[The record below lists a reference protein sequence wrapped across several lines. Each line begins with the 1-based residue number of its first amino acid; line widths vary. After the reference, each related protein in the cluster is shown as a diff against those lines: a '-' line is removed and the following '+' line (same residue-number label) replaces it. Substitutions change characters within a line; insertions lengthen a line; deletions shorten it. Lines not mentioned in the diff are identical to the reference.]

1 MIYINNAKKKIG
13 PEGLIINL
21 KANNFYQTRGLRPDD
36 FHKLYE
42 IYTKFDSHIT
52 LSPAL
57 KQNIFLCVLYYE
69 SNYNEDAKKKL
80 YEINI
85 NNIINK
91 DLTKE
96 EKLYILFN
104 IIEIEIK
111 IRKKNEKELF
121 FLFTEL
127 FKIKI
132 NYEKK
137 QSENYLLQKHYLAY
151 LKFLQGDF
159 DFTDKYT
166 IDIINEMDENKE
178 LKKGNLINYLRIR
191 NEVLKAKILELKD
204 PEKNNKEIISH
215 LDGLFSMMKNTKED
229 FSICVGIKMLSLQS
243 KEIVSFEECIKLIQE
258 MLDVLKRETLFGK
271 SHKNILEQYLYLS
284 GLLGYYNT
292 INDDSQGIKKTTEKI
307 DKYLS
312 AVKDILNEQKKN
324 NNEIKNSIG
333 ENIQYD
339 NLYLQY
345 YYFNTMLKS
354 SIDFSK
360 LEESQSKIN
369 DIQGKMNN
377 KNDIDILNICV
388 LEREDLT
395 KSTQLKKLEELFN
408 EWTGENLELK
418 NDKIILIYFY
428 LYNKISSSMKNL
440 MDKMKLEPNKNFEE
454 IRNFVTKIIDTT
466 KTQVEQ
472 NNNDLL
478 KKIFKLPF
486 FKNLFNRLYYIR
498 IYSYYLEGRYKE
510 CLDDYIQ
517 YDKNAKFQYELET
530 PKSNEYMKKI
540 EGDCYFKLKNYK
552 KAEEVYGKIIN
563 MGTNDALIYFNLGLT
578 LYFKND
584 KDNAITQL
592 EKSLDYYKKENN
604 ITKKNTIEG
613 LINKIKGENIDNK

>member
-21 KANNFYQTRGLRPDD
+21 KANNFYQKQGLRPDD

-42 IYTKFDSHIT
+42 IYTQYDSKIT
-52 LSPAL
+52 LSSSL
-57 KQNIFLCVLYYE
+57 KQNFFLCVLYYE
-69 SNYNEDAKKKL
+69 SNYNEEAKKKL

-111 IRKKNEKELF
+111 IRKKNEKELSL
-121 FLFTEL
+121 LFTEL
-127 FKIKI
+127 NKI
-132 NYEKK
+132 NYDKNK
-137 QSENYLLQKHYLAY
+137 FENYLLLKHYLAY
-151 LKFLQGDF
+151 LKFLQGDY

-166 IDIINEMDENKE
+166 IDIINEMDENKN
-178 LKKGNLINYLRIR
+178 LRKSNLINYLRIR

-204 PEKNNKEIISH
+204 AEKNNKEIISH

-229 FSICVGIKMLSLQS
+229 FAICVGIKMLSLQS
-243 KEIVSFEECIKLIQE
+243 KEIVSFEECIKLIHE

-284 GLLGYYNT
+284 GLLGYYNS
-292 INDDSQGIKKTTEKI
+292 INDDSQGVMKATKKI

-312 AVKDILNEQKKN
+312 DVKDILKEQNKN
-324 NNEIKNSIG
+324 KSEIKNSIG
-333 ENIQYD
+333 EKIQYD

-345 YYFNTMLKS
+345 SYFNTMLKS
-354 SIDFSK
+354 SINFINVK
-360 LEESQSKIN
+360 ESQNNIKN
-369 DIQGKMNN
+369 MQGKMNN

-408 EWTGENLELK
+408 EWTGQNLELK

-428 LYNKISSSMKNL
+428 LYNKISSLTKNL
-440 MDKMKLEPNKNFEE
+440 MNKIKLEQNKNIEE
-454 IRNFVTKIIDTT
+454 IRNFVTKIIETT
-466 KTQVEQ
+466 KKQVVQ
-472 NNNDLL
+472 YNNDLL

-486 FKNLFNRLYYIR
+486 FKNLFNRLYYVR
-498 IYSYYLEGRYKE
+498 IYSYYVEGRYKD

-517 YDKNAKFQYELET
+517 YDKYEKVQYELET

-540 EGDCYFKLKNYK
+540 EGDCYFKLKDYK
-552 KAEEVYGKIIN
+552 KAEEVYDKIITN
-563 MGTNDALIYFNLGLT
+563 GTNDPLIYFNLGLT

-592 EKSLDYYKKENN
+592 GKALDYYRKENNVLKERTIEQLIDKIKKEN
-604 ITKKNTIEG
+604 K
-613 LINKIKGENIDNK
+613 

>member
-21 KANNFYQTRGLRPDD
+21 KANNFYQKQGLRPDD

-42 IYTKFDSHIT
+42 IYTQYDSKIT
-52 LSPAL
+52 LSSSL
-57 KQNIFLCVLYYE
+57 KQNFFLCVLYYE
-69 SNYNEDAKKKL
+69 SNYNEEAKKKL

-96 EKLYILFN
+96 EKLSLLFN

-121 FLFTEL
+121 LLFTEL
-127 FKIKI
+127 NKI
-132 NYEKK
+132 NYDKNK
-137 QSENYLLQKHYLAY
+137 FENYLLLKHYLAY
-151 LKFLQGDF
+151 LKFLQGDY

-166 IDIINEMDENKE
+166 IDIINEMDENKN
-178 LKKGNLINYLRIR
+178 LRKSNLINYLRIR

-204 PEKNNKEIISH
+204 AEKNNKEIISH

-229 FSICVGIKMLSLQS
+229 FAICVGIKMLSLQS
-243 KEIVSFEECIKLIQE
+243 KEIVSFEECIKLIHE

-284 GLLGYYNT
+284 GLLGYYNS
-292 INDDSQGIKKTTEKI
+292 INDDSQGVMKATKKI

-312 AVKDILNEQKKN
+312 DVKDILKEQNKN
-324 NNEIKNSIG
+324 KSEIKNSIG
-333 ENIQYD
+333 EKIQYD

-345 YYFNTMLKS
+345 SYFNTMLKS
-354 SIDFSK
+354 SINFINIK
-360 LEESQSKIN
+360 ESQNNIKN
-369 DIQGKMNN
+369 MQGKMNN

-408 EWTGENLELK
+408 EWTGQNLELK

-428 LYNKISSSMKNL
+428 LYNKISSLTKNL
-440 MDKMKLEPNKNFEE
+440 MNKIKLEQNKNIEE
-454 IRNFVTKIIDTT
+454 IRNFVTKIIETT
-466 KTQVEQ
+466 KKQVVQ
-472 NNNDLL
+472 YNNDLL

-486 FKNLFNRLYYIR
+486 FKNLFNRLYYVR
-498 IYSYYLEGRYKE
+498 IYSYYVEGRYKD

-517 YDKNAKFQYELET
+517 YDKYEKVQYELET

-540 EGDCYFKLKNYK
+540 EGDCYFKLKDYK
-552 KAEEVYGKIIN
+552 KAEEVYDKIITN
-563 MGTNDALIYFNLGLT
+563 GTNDPLIYFNLGLT

-592 EKSLDYYKKENN
+592 GKALDYYRKENNVSKERTIEQLIDKIKKEN
-604 ITKKNTIEG
+604 K
-613 LINKIKGENIDNK
+613 

>member
-21 KANNFYQTRGLRPDD
+21 KANNFYQTKGLRPDD

-42 IYTKFDSHIT
+42 IYTKFDSNIT
-52 LSPAL
+52 LSPPL

-69 SNYNEDAKKKL
+69 SNYNEEAKKKL

-127 FKIKI
+127 QKI
-132 NYEKK
+132 NIDKK
-137 QSENYLLQKHYLAY
+137 FFDTYLLQKHYLAY
-151 LKFLQGDF
+151 LKFLQGDY
-159 DFTDKYT
+159 DFTDEYT
-166 IDIINEMDENKE
+166 IDIINEMDANEE

-204 PEKNNKEIISH
+204 PEKNYKEIISH

-229 FSICVGIKMLSLQS
+229 FAICVGIKMLSLQS

-284 GLLGYYNT
+284 GLLGYYSA
-292 INDDSQGIKKTTEKI
+292 INDDTQGIKKATEKI

-312 AVKDILNEQKKN
+312 DVQEIINEQKKN

-333 ENIQYD
+333 EKIRYD

-345 YYFNTMLKS
+345 SYFNTMLKS

-360 LEESQSKIN
+360 LKESQNKIN
-369 DIQGKMNN
+369 DIQGKMSN

-408 EWTGENLELK
+408 EWTGQNLDLK

-428 LYNKISSSMKNL
+428 LYNKISSLTKNL
-440 MDKMKLEPNKNFEE
+440 MNKMKLEPNKNFEE
-454 IRNFVTKIIDTT
+454 IRNLVTKIIETT
-466 KTQVEQ
+466 KKQVEQ
-472 NNNDLL
+472 YNNDLL

-486 FKNLFNRLYYIR
+486 FKNLFNRLYYVR
-498 IYSYYLEGRYKE
+498 IYSYYLEGKYKD
-510 CLDDYIQ
+510 CLDAYFQ

-540 EGDCYFKLKNYK
+540 EGDCYFKLKDFK

-563 MGTNDALIYFNLGLT
+563 IGTNDPLIYFNLGLT

-592 EKSLDYYKKENN
+592 EKALDYYRKENN
-604 ITKKNTIEG
+604 NTKVKTINE
-613 LINKIKGENIDNK
+613 LIDKIKGEKGEKK

>member
-21 KANNFYQTRGLRPDD
+21 KANNFYQKQGLRPDD

-42 IYTKFDSHIT
+42 IYTQYDSKIT
-52 LSPAL
+52 LSSSL
-57 KQNIFLCVLYYE
+57 KQNFFLCVLYYE
-69 SNYNEDAKKKL
+69 SNYNEEAKKKL

-96 EKLYILFN
+96 EKLSLLFN

-121 FLFTEL
+121 LLFTEL
-127 FKIKI
+127 NKI
-132 NYEKK
+132 NYDKNK
-137 QSENYLLQKHYLAY
+137 FENYLLLKHYLAY
-151 LKFLQGDF
+151 LKFLQGDY

-166 IDIINEMDENKE
+166 IDIINEMDENKN
-178 LKKGNLINYLRIR
+178 LRKSNLINYLRIR

-204 PEKNNKEIISH
+204 AEKNNKEIISH

-229 FSICVGIKMLSLQS
+229 FAICVGIKMLSLQS
-243 KEIVSFEECIKLIQE
+243 KEIVSFEECIKLIHE

-284 GLLGYYNT
+284 GLLGYYNS
-292 INDDSQGIKKTTEKI
+292 INDDSQGVMKATKKI

-312 AVKDILNEQKKN
+312 DVKDILKEQNKN
-324 NNEIKNSIG
+324 KSEIKNSIG
-333 ENIQYD
+333 EKIQYD

-345 YYFNTMLKS
+345 SYFNTMLKS
-354 SIDFSK
+354 SINFINIK
-360 LEESQSKIN
+360 ESQNNIKN
-369 DIQGKMNN
+369 MQGKMNN

-408 EWTGENLELK
+408 EWTGQNLELK

-428 LYNKISSSMKNL
+428 LYNKISSLTKNL
-440 MDKMKLEPNKNFEE
+440 MNKIKLEQNKNIEE
-454 IRNFVTKIIDTT
+454 IRNFVTKIIETT
-466 KTQVEQ
+466 KKQVVQ
-472 NNNDLL
+472 YNNDLL

-486 FKNLFNRLYYIR
+486 FKNLFNRLYYVR
-498 IYSYYLEGRYKE
+498 IYSYYVEGRYKD

-517 YDKNAKFQYELET
+517 YDKYEKVQYELET

-540 EGDCYFKLKNYK
+540 EGDCYFKLKDYK
-552 KAEEVYGKIIN
+552 KAEEVYDKIITN
-563 MGTNDALIYFNLGLT
+563 GTNDPLIYFNLGLT

-592 EKSLDYYKKENN
+592 GKALDYYRKENNVLKERTIEQLIDKIKKEN
-604 ITKKNTIEG
+604 K
-613 LINKIKGENIDNK
+613 

>member
-21 KANNFYQTRGLRPDD
+21 KANNFYQKQGLRPDD

-42 IYTKFDSHIT
+42 IYTQYDSKIT
-52 LSPAL
+52 LSSSL
-57 KQNIFLCVLYYE
+57 KQNFFLCVLYYE
-69 SNYNEDAKKKL
+69 SNYNEEAKKKL

-96 EKLYILFN
+96 EKLSLLFN

-166 IDIINEMDENKE
+166 IDMINEMDENKE

-229 FSICVGIKMLSLQS
+229 FAICVGIKMLSLQS

-333 ENIQYD
+333 ENIQYN

-360 LEESQSKIN
+360 LEESQNKIN
-369 DIQGKMNN
+369 DIQGKMKN

-472 NNNDLL
+472 YNNDLL

-498 IYSYYLEGRYKE
+498 IYSYYLEGRYKD
-510 CLDDYIQ
+510 CLNDYIQ
-517 YDKNAKFQYELET
+517 YDKNVKFQYELET
-530 PKSNEYMKKI
+530 PKSKEYMKKI
-540 EGDCYFKLKNYK
+540 EGDCYFKLKEYK
-552 KAEEVYGKIIN
+552 NAEEVYGKIIN
-563 MGTNDALIYFNLGLT
+563 IGTNDPLIYFNLGLT

-592 EKSLDYYKKENN
+592 EKALDYYKKENN

-613 LINKIKGENIDNK
+613 LINKIKGENVDNK

>member
-21 KANNFYQTRGLRPDD
+21 KANNFYQKQGLRPDD

-42 IYTKFDSHIT
+42 IYTQYDSKIT
-52 LSPAL
+52 LSSSL
-57 KQNIFLCVLYYE
+57 KQNFFLCVLYYE
-69 SNYNEDAKKKL
+69 SNYNEEAKKKL

-111 IRKKNEKELF
+111 IRKKNEKELSL
-121 FLFTEL
+121 LFTEL
-127 FKIKI
+127 NKI
-132 NYEKK
+132 NYDKNK
-137 QSENYLLQKHYLAY
+137 FENYLLQKHYLAY
-151 LKFLQGDF
+151 LKFLQGDY

-166 IDIINEMDENKE
+166 IDIINEMDENKN
-178 LKKGNLINYLRIR
+178 LRKSNLINYLRIR

-204 PEKNNKEIISH
+204 AEKNNKEIISH

-229 FSICVGIKMLSLQS
+229 FAICVGIKMLSLQS
-243 KEIVSFEECIKLIQE
+243 KEIVSFEECIKLIHE

-284 GLLGYYNT
+284 GLLGYYNS
-292 INDDSQGIKKTTEKI
+292 INDDSQGVMKATKKI

-312 AVKDILNEQKKN
+312 DVKDILKEQNKN
-324 NNEIKNSIG
+324 KSEIKNSIG
-333 ENIQYD
+333 EKIQYD

-345 YYFNTMLKS
+345 SYFNTMLKS
-354 SIDFSK
+354 SINFINIK
-360 LEESQSKIN
+360 ESQNNIKN
-369 DIQGKMNN
+369 IQGKMNN

-408 EWTGENLELK
+408 EWTGQNLELK

-428 LYNKISSSMKNL
+428 LYNKISSLTKNL
-440 MDKMKLEPNKNFEE
+440 MNKIKLEQNKNIEE
-454 IRNFVTKIIDTT
+454 IRNFVTKIIETT
-466 KTQVEQ
+466 KKQVVQ
-472 NNNDLL
+472 YNNDLL

-486 FKNLFNRLYYIR
+486 FKNLFNRLYYVR
-498 IYSYYLEGRYKE
+498 IYSYYVEGRYKD

-517 YDKNAKFQYELET
+517 YDKYEKVQYELET

-540 EGDCYFKLKNYK
+540 EGDCYFKLKDYK
-552 KAEEVYGKIIN
+552 KAEEVYDKIITN
-563 MGTNDALIYFNLGLT
+563 GTNDSLIYFNLGLT

-592 EKSLDYYKKENN
+592 GKALDYYRKENNVLKERTIEQLIDKIKKEN
-604 ITKKNTIEG
+604 K
-613 LINKIKGENIDNK
+613 

>member
-21 KANNFYQTRGLRPDD
+21 KANNFYQKQGLRPDD

-42 IYTKFDSHIT
+42 IYTQYDSKIT
-52 LSPAL
+52 LSSSL
-57 KQNIFLCVLYYE
+57 KQNFFLCVLYYE
-69 SNYNEDAKKKL
+69 SNYNEEAKKKL

-111 IRKKNEKELF
+111 IRKKNEKELSL
-121 FLFTEL
+121 LFTEL
-127 FKIKI
+127 NKI
-132 NYEKK
+132 NYDKNK
-137 QSENYLLQKHYLAY
+137 FENYLLLKHYLAY
-151 LKFLQGDF
+151 LKFLQGDY

-166 IDIINEMDENKE
+166 IDIINEMDENKN
-178 LKKGNLINYLRIR
+178 LRKSNLINYLRIR

-204 PEKNNKEIISH
+204 AEKNNKEIISH

-229 FSICVGIKMLSLQS
+229 FAICVGIKMLSLQS
-243 KEIVSFEECIKLIQE
+243 KEIVSFEECIKLIHE

-284 GLLGYYNT
+284 GLLGYYNS
-292 INDDSQGIKKTTEKI
+292 INDDSQGVMKATKKI

-312 AVKDILNEQKKN
+312 DVKDILKEQNKN
-324 NNEIKNSIG
+324 KSEIKNSIG
-333 ENIQYD
+333 EKIQYD

-345 YYFNTMLKS
+345 SYFNTMLKS
-354 SIDFSK
+354 SINFINIK
-360 LEESQSKIN
+360 ESQNNIKN
-369 DIQGKMNN
+369 IQGKMNN

-388 LEREDLT
+388 IEREDLT

-408 EWTGENLELK
+408 EWTGQNLELK

-428 LYNKISSSMKNL
+428 LYNKISSLTKNL
-440 MDKMKLEPNKNFEE
+440 MNKIKLEQNKNIEE
-454 IRNFVTKIIDTT
+454 IRNFVTKIIETT
-466 KTQVEQ
+466 KKQVVQ
-472 NNNDLL
+472 YNNDLL

-486 FKNLFNRLYYIR
+486 FKNLFNRLYYVR
-498 IYSYYLEGRYKE
+498 IYSYYVEGRYKD

-517 YDKNAKFQYELET
+517 YDKYEKVQYELET

-540 EGDCYFKLKNYK
+540 EGDCYFKLKDYK
-552 KAEEVYGKIIN
+552 KAEEVYDKIITN
-563 MGTNDALIYFNLGLT
+563 GTNDPLIYFNLGLT

-592 EKSLDYYKKENN
+592 GKALDYYRKENNVLKERTIEQLIDKIKKEN
-604 ITKKNTIEG
+604 K
-613 LINKIKGENIDNK
+613 